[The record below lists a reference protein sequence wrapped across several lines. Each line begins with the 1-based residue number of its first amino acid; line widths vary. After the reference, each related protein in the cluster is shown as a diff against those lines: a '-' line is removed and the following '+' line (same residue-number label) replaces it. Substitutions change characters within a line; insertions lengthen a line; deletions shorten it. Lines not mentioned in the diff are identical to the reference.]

1 MRGTSTGKRTFAMA
15 AGLVLSLLVAGIAPT
30 QAQEP
35 DYEFADVLAPY
46 YDAAPQEDILD
57 LKLGMNV
64 DQVLLTLA
72 HNDFEV
78 KGNSLGRT
86 ALGRGAMRYLKAE
99 REHEGT
105 RPAYER
111 ITVYFDFSENP
122 RALAIYRESSYR
134 RGHYPNYT
142 TVMDALL
149 QKYGDA
155 PVYDTNRGEVM
166 GAWFPKKLPRK
177 CGPMRN
183 NFRYFRAPQ
192 NIEQHEVATGALW
205 SRLVSSAASP
215 AVRSNIPA
223 ASCSIRASST
233 RTTRKPGGSPANRR
247 SSASVSGR
255 TSSAITPQRSS
266 DRARLKRARKT
277 PARWVA
283 GRGSVRAAAK
293 GWREGK
299 IVTRASLPCCR
310 GRRAGGC
317 LP

>member
-1 MRGTSTGKRTFAMA
+1 MEPLLRCRFLHEQTYPVGWPQTHRKGGALKISHTIFAHA
-15 AGLVLSLLVAGIAPT
+15 AGLALGLLTAGAVP
-30 QAQEP
+30 AAAEEP
-35 DYEFADVLAPY
+35 DYQFADVLAPY

-72 HNDFEV
+72 HNGFEV

-86 ALGRGAMRYLKAE
+86 ALGRGAMRYLKAD
-99 REHEGT
+99 RDHEGT
-105 RPAYER
+105 RPSYER

-192 NIEQHEVATGALW
+192 DIEQHEGCYWGLAIKVGFQRSVTGRPVESTRSFLLDTRILDANYKETW
-205 SRLVSSAASP
+205 RLAREQAEQ
-215 AVRSNIPA
+215 RERERQEKQRDNPA
-223 ASCSIRASST
+223 A
-233 RTTRKPGGSPANRR
+233 
-247 SSASVSGR
+247 
-255 TSSAITPQRSS
+255 
-266 DRARLKRARKT
+266 
-277 PARWVA
+277 
-283 GRGSVRAAAK
+283 
-293 GWREGK
+293 EF
-299 IVTRASLPCCR
+299 
-310 GRRAGGC
+310 
-317 LP
+317 